1 MYSYRQGRNLMRQK
15 ANNDTAEAAIWK
27 AIDVWD
33 CGRWLFDGVVVDW
46 RTWTSHRV
54 GVDCS

>member
-1 MYSYRQGRNLMRQK
+1 MRQK